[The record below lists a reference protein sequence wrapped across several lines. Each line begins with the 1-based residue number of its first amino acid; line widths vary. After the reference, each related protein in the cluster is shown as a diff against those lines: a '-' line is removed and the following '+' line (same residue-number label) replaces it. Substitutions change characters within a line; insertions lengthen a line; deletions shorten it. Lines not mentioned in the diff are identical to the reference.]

1 MLSYY
6 LFPPLIIFLNRNP
19 SVVILRNR
27 EDDSTG
33 NLGRHAERCSGKR
46 TKESRVMED
55 FAHGSTYSA
64 ARLRYLLNLWIVRR
78 HRPFSIVEDTELID
92 ILQMFC
98 DHVTVPSARTISRDV
113 QEIFQMTKVNVARF
127 LQVCNTISTS
137 DIQLIRQI

>member
-1 MLSYY
+1 MLFNR
-6 LFPPLIIFLNRNP
+6 LFLLLTTFPYRNP

-46 TKESRVMED
+46 TKESRVMEE

-78 HRPFSIVEDTELID
+78 HRPFSIVEDRELID

-113 QEIFQMTKVNVARF
+113 QEIFQMTKVNVAQF
-127 LQVCNTISTS
+127 LQVCNTISAF
-137 DIQLIRQI
+137 DI

>member
-1 MLSYY
+1 MLFNCRF
-6 LFPPLIIFLNRNP
+6 LLLTTFPYRNP

-46 TKESRVMED
+46 TKESRVMEE

-64 ARLRYLLNLWIVRR
+64 ARLRYLLNLWVVRR
-78 HRPFSIVEDTELID
+78 HRPFSIVEDRELIA

-113 QEIFQMTKVNVARF
+113 QEIFQMTKVNVAQF
-127 LQVCNTISTS
+127 LQVCNTISAF
-137 DIQLIRQI
+137 DMRLIRQI